1 LHVLAREAAD
11 QVRAEEAG
19 GSCDQQF
26 HRVIAGKTG
35 WFVNGKAAAV
45 TRASLGVCLRPRR
58 LTLPRAAA
66 TKFRQR
72 QFEQEDFVS
81 LSETTTTTTLPKPAT
96 SNERVNILMV
106 DDSREK
112 LLAMESILD
121 SLGQNL
127 VKAFSGPE
135 ALRLLLKQ
143 EFAVILLDVNMPGMD
158 GFETASMIRQR
169 QSLEH
174 IPILFV
180 TALSTTDAD
189 IFKGYAYGAVDYV
202 LTPIL
207 PEILRTKVGV
217 FVELWKQKRALQEQA
232 ASLKQLNQDL
242 VNRAEDLSN
251 ANKELESFCYTIA
264 HDLRAPLRAME
275 GLTAALVDDFGD
287 HLDDMGHQ
295 SADRIRQSAARMDQ
309 MIQEL
314 LSYSRLSFVQLELH
328 PVRMDDVVKDAIN
341 QIDFD
346 LRQKKARLQVKRSR
360 HRVIGHQPMLVQV
373 MSNLI
378 TNAVKF
384 CAEGM
389 TPEVIVREER
399 RGEFVRMWVEDNG
412 IGILPE
418 HSERIFRIFERL
430 HDRDKYSGTGI
441 GLAIV
446 QKAIS
451 RMGGKVGVESE
462 VGRGSRFWFEL
473 PISREAEKVEEPVEE
488 VGEAAKAEVAESAPP
503 SPPPE

>member
-1 LHVLAREAAD
+1 MSDTA
-11 QVRAEEAG
+11 
-19 GSCDQQF
+19 
-26 HRVIAGKTG
+26 
-35 WFVNGKAAAV
+35 
-45 TRASLGVCLRPRR
+45 
-58 LTLPRAAA
+58 TL
-66 TKFRQR
+66 Q
-72 QFEQEDFVS
+72 
-81 LSETTTTTTLPKPAT
+81 KPPT
-96 SNERVNILMV
+96 SNETVNILMV
-106 DDSREK
+106 DDSPDK
-112 LLAMESILD
+112 LLAMESILQ

-127 VKAFSGPE
+127 IKAHSGPE

-169 QSLEH
+169 PSLEH

-180 TALSTTDAD
+180 TALSTTDSD
-189 IFKGYAYGAVDYV
+189 IFKGYSFGAVDYV

-217 FVELWKQKRALQEQA
+217 FVELWRQKRALQQQA
-232 ASLKQLNQDL
+232 DTLLKLNQDL
-242 VNRAEDLSN
+242 TGRADQLTA

-275 GLTAALVDDFGD
+275 GLTAALVEDFGSN
-287 HLDDMGHQ
+287 LDEVGHE
-295 SADRIRQSAARMDQ
+295 SADRIRQAASRMDQ

-314 LSYSRLSFVQLELH
+314 LAYSRLSFVHLDLQPIRLDEII
-328 PVRMDDVVKDAIN
+328 KDAVT

-360 HRVIGHQPMLVQV
+360 HRVLGHQPMLVQV
-373 MSNLI
+373 VSNLI

-384 CAEGM
+384 CADGM

-399 RGEFVRMWVEDNG
+399 HGDFVRIWIEDNG
-412 IGILPE
+412 IGIAPE
-418 HSERIFRIFERL
+418 HCERIFRIFERL

-446 QKAIS
+446 QKAIA

-473 PISREAEKVEEPVEE
+473 KLHTEPDRPITSPRQDELPEPTTDP
-488 VGEAAKAEVAESAPP
+488 KASD
-503 SPPPE
+503 SPPA

>member
-1 LHVLAREAAD
+1 M
-11 QVRAEEAG
+11 
-19 GSCDQQF
+19 
-26 HRVIAGKTG
+26 
-35 WFVNGKAAAV
+35 
-45 TRASLGVCLRPRR
+45 
-58 LTLPRAAA
+58 
-66 TKFRQR
+66 
-72 QFEQEDFVS
+72 S
-81 LSETTTTTTLPKPAT
+81 LSDTTTTPEKPAI

-127 VKAFSGPE
+127 MKAHSGPE

-158 GFETASMIRQR
+158 GFETAAMIRQR
-169 QSLEH
+169 PSLEH

-180 TALSTTDAD
+180 TALSTTDSD
-189 IFKGYAYGAVDYV
+189 IFKGYSFGAVDYV

-232 ASLKQLNQDL
+232 AALKRLNEDL
-242 VNRAEDLSN
+242 VARAEQLTA
-251 ANKELESFCYTIA
+251 ANKELEGFCYTIA

-275 GLTAALVDDFGD
+275 GLTAALVDDFGG
-287 HLDDMGHQ
+287 HLDEIGHQ
-295 SADRIRQSAARMDQ
+295 SAERIRQSAARMDQ

-314 LSYSRLSFVQLELH
+314 LAYSRLSFVQLELS
-328 PVRMDDVVKDAIN
+328 PVRMDEVVKDAIS
-341 QIDFD
+341 QIDYD

-360 HRVIGHQPMLVQV
+360 YRVVGHQAMLAQV
-373 MSNLI
+373 MSNLLA
-378 TNAVKF
+378 NAVKF
-384 CAEGM
+384 CAEGI

-399 RGEFVRMWVEDNG
+399 RGDFVRTWVEDNG
-412 IGILPE
+412 IGIAPE

-430 HDRDKYSGTGI
+430 HDRDRYTGTGI

-446 QKAIS
+446 QKAIA

-473 PISREAEKVEEPVEE
+473 PIFKQEEKFEQSRDADGEEI
-488 VGEAAKAEVAESAPP
+488 SD
-503 SPPPE
+503 

>member
-1 LHVLAREAAD
+1 MSD
-11 QVRAEEAG
+11 
-19 GSCDQQF
+19 
-26 HRVIAGKTG
+26 
-35 WFVNGKAAAV
+35 
-45 TRASLGVCLRPRR
+45 
-58 LTLPRAAA
+58 
-66 TKFRQR
+66 
-72 QFEQEDFVS
+72 
-81 LSETTTTTTLPKPAT
+81 TTTTNPQKPAT
-96 SNERVNILMV
+96 SSETVNILMV
-106 DDSREK
+106 DDSRDK
-112 LLAMESILD
+112 LLAMESILQ

-169 QSLEH
+169 PSLEH

-180 TALSTTDAD
+180 TALSTTDSD

-232 ASLKQLNQDL
+232 ESLKRLNQDL
-242 VNRAEDLSN
+242 VHRADQLSN

-275 GLTAALVDDFGD
+275 GLTAALVDDFGEN
-287 HLDDMGHQ
+287 LDEMGHE

-314 LSYSRLSFVQLELH
+314 LAYSRLSFVQLELH
-328 PVRMDDVVKDAIN
+328 PVRMDDVVKDAIS
-341 QIDFD
+341 QIDYD

-360 HRVIGHQPMLVQV
+360 YRVIGHQPMLVQV
-373 MSNLI
+373 MSNLL

-384 CAEGM
+384 CAEGL

-412 IGILPE
+412 IGIAPE
-418 HSERIFRIFERL
+418 HCERIFRIFERL
-430 HDRDKYSGTGI
+430 HDRDKYTGTGI

-446 QKAIS
+446 QKAIA
-451 RMGGKVGVESE
+451 RMGGRVGVESE
-462 VGRGSRFWFEL
+462 IGRGSRFWFEL
-473 PISREAEKVEEPVEE
+473 PISKEAELVPERVEEADENAQA
-488 VGEAAKAEVAESAPP
+488 EAGKEAPP
-503 SPPPE
+503 SPPRE